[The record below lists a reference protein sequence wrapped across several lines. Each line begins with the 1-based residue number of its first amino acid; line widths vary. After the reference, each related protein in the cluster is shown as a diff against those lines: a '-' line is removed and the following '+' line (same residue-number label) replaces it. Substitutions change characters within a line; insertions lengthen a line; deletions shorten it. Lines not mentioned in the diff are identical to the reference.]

1 MFRGREITHPELGVS
16 ILKGVAEQLKEEAK
30 LETPPL
36 MEGRRLNI
44 ILAPM
49 TATAPTA
56 SPKPAKVAE
65 EEETPVGDQAKKV
78 QA

>member
-1 MFRGREITHPELGVS
+1 MFRGREITHPELGVK
-16 ILKGVAEQLKEEAK
+16 LLRGVAEQLKEEAK

-49 TATAPTA
+49 PETSTT
-56 SPKPAKVAE
+56 PAAKAIEKE
-65 EEETPVGDQAKKV
+65 EIAVGDQTAEEV

>member
-1 MFRGREITHPELGVS
+1 MFRGREITHPELGVM
-16 ILKGVAEQLKEEAK
+16 LLRGVAEQLKEEAK

-49 TATAPTA
+49 TEA
-56 SPKPAKVAE
+56 SAKPASKAVEKEEVA
-65 EEETPVGDQAKKV
+65 VGDQTAKEI